1 MSEYIERE
9 AALQI
14 IDYAKQLTSEQIV
27 KESGTYELLSDT
39 GKACYDG
46 IITTLAM
53 CKRLINEAVIAADV
67 KPEIHAYWIRGK
79 EFGFKTHNPMW
90 YCSNCGGGIRYNTTL
105 RTYEKHKKPVEEVNC
120 FCRKCGAKMDL
131 EPIYEREES

>member
-1 MSEYIERE
+1 MSEYICKED
-9 AALQI
+9 LI
-14 IDYAKQLTSEQIV
+14 IKLCFETC
-27 KESGTYELLSDT
+27 LSRIDPI
-39 GKACYDG
+39 DP
-46 IITTLAM
+46 IIQTIMGFPA
-53 CKRLINEAVIAADV
+53 IDA

>member
-1 MSEYIERE
+1 MTIDE
-9 AALQI
+9 AIKQCNDVAEQNEKTARRIGWQYEGTLL
-14 IDYAKQLTSEQIV
+14 DRGAKECLRFAAEHRQLAEWL
-27 KESGTYELLSDT
+27 KELKEL
-39 GKACYDG
+39 K
-46 IITTLAM
+46 
-53 CKRLINEAVIAADV
+53 AADV

>member
-1 MSEYIERE
+1 MSEYISRE
-9 AALQI
+9 ALI
-14 IDYAKQLTSEQIV
+14 EMVNGSERPENERIDIGY
-27 KESGTYELLSDT
+27 
-39 GKACYDG
+39 
-46 IITTLAM
+46 
-53 CKRLINEAVIAADV
+53 NEALNDIKQRLVEMPAADV
-67 KPEIHAYWIRGK
+67 QPEIHAYWIRGK

-105 RTYEKHKKPVEEVNC
+105 RTYEKHKKPVEEVIC